1 MPRMSDLARTD
12 DYETEIRATPWFSEF
27 KAKYGEEP
35 NLNDPNYDYRAA
47 WAAGVRP
54 TVRDPGDGLLHWDS
68 RFKGEN
74 HPNRYVGG
82 IDTKTGAPVDYGY
95 SDLGVPI
102 GAAVGEPKVTDY
114 GQADLRPFA
123 MGALAQ
129 QRDYQPTDAKGG
141 DLWGYQTAGGLTT
154 PQDVERA
161 TQMALAFSGGGL
173 KTKSVPELG
182 ALLDPKGGSGNWMIR
197 HVEGQPVMA
206 DEGTH
211 GFSALRTGKD
221 PSQMNYQVSGQ
232 TAPTRNVWDIADLEG
247 KDLIFGVKDRT
258 AGGGVLTHVG
268 DRKLRSPVPL
278 EAGADYS
285 YLHEGKPLPG
295 YDADTARIFASA
307 SQAAAS
313 KLNNEALR
321 SLEAGRDPIF
331 TSMVMA
337 RGAGD
342 SAKQTANTAYQ
353 LAKQSRPSSDTVELI
368 DNQMRALLAAEKVKT
383 HAPYPGFG
391 SGELG
396 AWLDEAGLKA
406 RSAFVKALDNKKV
419 QASGSLPD
427 IGEVRYAHTDPRLR
441 TTPTGSS
448 GLFMA
453 RMRPDLNAGGV
464 DSLHSNYPS
473 TILGS
478 KADRGGLAGSVPF
491 HVIAPD
497 RHRELLAAGEPRF
510 FANNPAQ
517 LVMTNMPT
525 GITKTQTVTPE
536 VVDRVS
542 EFFRRYPQ
550 GFAFAGGAPIA
561 MGAIA
566 AQDKYQPEERM

>member
-1 MPRMSDLARTD
+1 MGQLADSTMYGLMPPE
-12 DYETEIRATPWFSEF
+12 YEEQPQVALRDMPQYVQQAAANPGRYEPSIGSWPTP
-27 KAKYGEEP
+27 A
-35 NLNDPNYDYRAA
+35 
-47 WAAGVRP
+47 
-54 TVRDPGDGLLHWDS
+54 RDPFADS
-68 RFKGEN
+68 RREAQFSASMPPGLA
-74 HPNRYVGG
+74 
-82 IDTKTGAPVDYGY
+82 GAGWTRPAAKEALSTAEAFAPGPVD
-95 SDLGVPI
+95 V
-102 GAAVGEPKVTDY
+102 GAALLTGGASIPLKI
-114 GQADLRPFA
+114 
-123 MGALAQ
+123 GALAS
-129 QRDYQPTDAKGG
+129 
-141 DLWGYQTAGGLTT
+141 GLSLSSDEAQARKDKLL
-154 PQDVERA
+154 P
-161 TQMALAFSGGGL
+161 
-173 KTKSVPELG
+173 KLG
-182 ALLDPKGGSGNWMIR
+182 ALFDPTSGSGNWFIR
-197 HVEGQPVMA
+197 HGAEGPVMA

-211 GFSALRTGKD
+211 GFSALRTGKTPQD
-221 PSQMNYQVSGQ
+221 MTYQIQ
-232 TAPTRNVWDIADLEG
+232 NAPTPQRNVWDIADLEG

-258 AGGGVLTHVG
+258 AGGGELTHVG
-268 DRKLRSPVPL
+268 GRKLRSPVEL

-295 YDADTARIFASA
+295 HDADTARIFASA

-321 SLEAGRDPIF
+321 SLKAGRDPIF

-353 LAKQSRPSSDTVELI
+353 LVKQSRPSDETVEAI
-368 DNQMRALLAAEKVKT
+368 DKQMRALLAAESVKT
-383 HAPYPGFG
+383 PTPYPGVG
-391 SGELG
+391 SGKLG
-396 AWLDEAGLKA
+396 AWLDDAGLKA
-406 RSAFVKALDNKKV
+406 RSAFVKSLDNKKV
-419 QASGSLPD
+419 QASGNLPD

-453 RMRPDLNAGGV
+453 RMRPELNAGGV
-464 DSLHSNYPS
+464 DSLHSNYPA

-478 KADRGGLAGSVPF
+478 RAERGGLQGSVPF

-542 EFFRRYPQ
+542 EFFRRYPT
-550 GFAFAGGAPIA
+550 GFALGGAIPA
-561 MGAIA
+561 MGAYA
-566 AQDKYQPEERM
+566 AQDRYQADQPEERM